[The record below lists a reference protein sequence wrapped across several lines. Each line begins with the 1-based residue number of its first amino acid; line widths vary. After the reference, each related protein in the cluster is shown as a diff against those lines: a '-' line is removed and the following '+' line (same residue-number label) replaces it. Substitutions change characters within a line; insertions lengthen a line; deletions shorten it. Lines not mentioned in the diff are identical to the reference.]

1 MKIVPCKIRVVGT
14 FVAPFMASC
23 KRARP
28 STGLGRLGNLLV
40 ILVRVVGSFLPRL
53 EVMLR
58 RLAAKPL
65 KGFGFLVT
73 NFPFLGM
80 GVVKTGTWKK
90 G

>member
-1 MKIVPCKIRVVGT
+1 MKIIPFQRRIVGT
-14 FVAPFMASC
+14 FVAPFIASC

-28 STGLGRLGNLLV
+28 STGLGRLGSLLV
-40 ILVRVVGSFLPRL
+40 ILVRLGGNFLLRL

>member
-1 MKIVPCKIRVVGT
+1 M
-14 FVAPFMASC
+14 
-23 KRARP
+23 
-28 STGLGRLGNLLV
+28 LV
-40 ILVRVVGSFLPRL
+40 ILVRLVGSFLLRL

>member
-1 MKIVPCKIRVVGT
+1 M
-14 FVAPFMASC
+14 
-23 KRARP
+23 
-28 STGLGRLGNLLV
+28 LV
-40 ILVRVVGSFLPRL
+40 ILVRVVGSFLLRL

-58 RLAAKPL
+58 RLAANPL